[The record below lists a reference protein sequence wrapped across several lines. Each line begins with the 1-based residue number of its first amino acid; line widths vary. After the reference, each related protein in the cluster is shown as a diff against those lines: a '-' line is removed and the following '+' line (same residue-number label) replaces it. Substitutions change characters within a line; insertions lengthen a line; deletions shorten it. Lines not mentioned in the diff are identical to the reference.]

1 MQASSSDAMPPS
13 EPVSPTVRQQAIAWF
28 SLTQSGDMS
37 AEEVREL
44 ERWRQADS
52 EHERAWQRMAGLP
65 ALIRNNAGALRDPVA
80 RSALQ
85 QARYVNGDRR
95 QLLKMLMGASVLGA
109 IGWQTRESQ
118 WLQGS
123 LADLST
129 ATGERRR
136 QVLADGTELWLNTA
150 TAVDIDFNANTR
162 RILLRYGEINVHTG
176 HDPLGR
182 PLQVHTQDAL
192 MQPLG
197 TRFTVRCGEGCVGT
211 LLSVSSGRVAATLRG
226 GRGQQVVESG
236 QRARLEDAGIFIT
249 PQAVQDDAWVEGFVI
264 AQATRLDE
272 LVGQLGRYRP
282 GILRCDPRV
291 GGLRVTGS
299 YPLDDNERI
308 LALLESSLPVS
319 IQRRTRYWVTLVP
332 KAEA

>member
-1 MQASSSDAMPPS
+1 MPAATPQV
-13 EPVSPTVRQQAIAWF
+13 EPISAAVRQQAIAWF
-28 SLTQSGDMS
+28 SLTQSGDIT

-44 ERWRQADS
+44 ARWRQADS
-52 EHERAWQRMAGLP
+52 EHERAWQRMVGLP
-65 ALIRNNAGALRDPVA
+65 ALVRNNAGMLRDPVA

-85 QARYVNGDRR
+85 QARYVSGDRR
-95 QLLKMLMGASVLGA
+95 QVLKLLLGASLLGA
-109 IGWQTRESQ
+109 IGWQARESQ
-118 WLQGS
+118 WLQGG

-150 TAVDIDFNANTR
+150 TAVDIDFNASTR
-162 RILLRYGEINVHTG
+162 RILLRYGEINLRTG

-182 PLQVHTQDAL
+182 PLQVHTHEAL

-226 GRGQQVVESG
+226 GHGQQVVESG
-236 QRARLEDAGIFIT
+236 QRARLDDSGIFLMQ
-249 PQAVQDDAWVEGFVI
+249 QAVQDDAWVDGFVI
-264 AQATRLDE
+264 AQATRLEE

-291 GGLRVTGS
+291 AGLRVTGS

-308 LALLESSLPVS
+308 LALLASSLPVS

-332 KAEA
+332 KVEA

>member
-1 MQASSSDAMPPS
+1 MPAT
-13 EPVSPTVRQQAIAWF
+13 EPVSPAVRQQAIAWY
-28 SLTQSGDMS
+28 SLTQSGDIS
-37 AEEVREL
+37 AEQLREL

-65 ALIRNNAGALRDPVA
+65 ALLHGSADMLRNPVA

-85 QARYVNGDRR
+85 HARYVSGDRR
-95 QLLKMLMGASVLGA
+95 TLLKMLMGASLLGA
-109 IGWQTRESQ
+109 LGWQTRDSQ
-118 WLQGS
+118 WLQGE

-136 QVLADGTELWLNTA
+136 QVLADGTQLWLNTA
-150 TAVDIDFNANTR
+150 TAVDIDFNASAR
-162 RILLRYGEINVHTG
+162 RILLRHGEINVVTG

-182 PLQVHTQDAL
+182 PLQVQTTDAV
-192 MQPLG
+192 MRPLG
-197 TRFTVRCGEGCVGT
+197 TRFTVRCGDDCQGT
-211 LLSVSSGRVAATLRG
+211 LLSVSSGRVAALLRQG
-226 GRGQQVVESG
+226 QGQQIIESG
-236 QRARLEDAGIFIT
+236 QRARLEGEGIHLS
-249 PQAVQDDAWVEGFVI
+249 PLAAQDDAWVDGLVI
-264 AQATRLDE
+264 AQATRLGD
-272 LVGQLGRYRP
+272 LVSQLARYRP

-291 GGLRVTGS
+291 AGLRVTGS

-332 KAEA
+332 KGDA